1 MGPDVAK
8 VLFNDIEGRRSVN
21 FPQVSGPRTQEHHRF
36 CLSTYEDIGSGSVSF
51 ILISLGFRYHLF
63 RRVCGR
69 LYGCAFE
76 LPL

>member
-1 MGPDVAK
+1 MVAVTILRKPPSIWYIDFLGK
-8 VLFNDIEGRRSVN
+8 VPLLALNVRPGAIA
-21 FPQVSGPRTQEHHRF
+21 
-36 CLSTYEDIGSGSVSF
+36 SGSDLL